1 MSKDKTLLMTERK
14 TPTHYSGTIQWG
26 ITGQGQRNIGPPYDL
41 PDQGPCI
48 PAEEHQDSDV

>member
-14 TPTHYSGTIQWG
+14 MPTHYSGTIQWG